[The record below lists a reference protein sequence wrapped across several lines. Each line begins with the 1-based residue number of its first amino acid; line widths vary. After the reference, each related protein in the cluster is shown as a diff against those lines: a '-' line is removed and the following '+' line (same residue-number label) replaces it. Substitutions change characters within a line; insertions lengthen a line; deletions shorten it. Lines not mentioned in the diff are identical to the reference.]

1 MIGRG
6 YGTAGRSRSTLF
18 LSRLISICFIF
29 ACNFQIKSLP
39 RVKAHSSAATNT
51 NSQSITTP
59 RFNAPDCVSRLN
71 ARDNSRARLLPE
83 NNESENGDVLM
94 GNSATSGF
102 DTGLNRLLP
111 RSAGALGAICP
122 EFYGDTSVIPRI
134 TPDLVATMFPG
145 ARRANIELYLPMV
158 VRGLAELELV
168 DKTMV
173 LMALAT
179 IRAETAQFEPV
190 SELASELNTP
200 PNGEPFSK
208 YDWRA
213 NLGNTG
219 PPDGKTFRGRG
230 FIQLTGRRNYQ
241 RYGELLG
248 YDLISNPELANVP
261 QPAAQ
266 ILAAYLKD
274 NELAIRSALAAGDLA
289 AARKIVNGGGN
300 GLDRF
305 TAACAVGDQLIR

>member
-1 MIGRG
+1 MPVGTSVAQQAWVTGRDNRTPG
-6 YGTAGRSRSTLF
+6 SSLPSLF
-18 LSRLISICFIF
+18 LSPLISVCSVF

-39 RVKAHSSAATNT
+39 RMKTRPSAAIHTY
-51 NSQSITTP
+51 SQSVTTL
-59 RFNAPDCVSRLN
+59 RFNAPGGVSRLSAPGS
-71 ARDNSRARLLPE
+71 ARTLPK
-83 NNESENGDVLM
+83 NNESEDGVVLM
-94 GNSATSGF
+94 ENSTTSGF

-111 RSAGALGAICP
+111 RSTGALGPAYP
-122 EFYGDTSVIPRI
+122 AYYGDASVISRI

-145 ARRANIELYLPMV
+145 ARRASIELYLPIV

-200 PNGEPFSK
+200 PKGEPFSK

-248 YDLISNPELANVP
+248 YDLPTLI
-261 QPAAQ
+261 
-266 ILAAYLKD
+266 
-274 NELAIRSALAAGDLA
+274 AAGA
-289 AARKIVNGGGN
+289 SPGAGAGGGPP
-300 GLDRF
+300 R
-305 TAACAVGDQLIR
+305 A

>member
-1 MIGRG
+1 MK
-6 YGTAGRSRSTLF
+6 TH
-18 LSRLISICFIF
+18 
-29 ACNFQIKSLP
+29 P
-39 RVKAHSSAATNT
+39 SAVIHTIHIY
-51 NSQSITTP
+51 SQSITTS
-59 RFNAPDCVSRLN
+59 RFDALSGVSRLS
-71 ARDNSRARLLPE
+71 ARGNNRGRTLPE
-83 NNESENGDVLM
+83 NNESEDGVVLM
-94 GNSATSGF
+94 GNSTTSGF

-111 RSAGALGAICP
+111 RSAGALGPVYP
-122 EFYGDTSVIPRI
+122 EYYGDTSVISRI
-134 TPDLVATMFPG
+134 TPDLVASMFPG
-145 ARRANIELYLPMV
+145 APRANIELFLPIV

-190 SELASELNTP
+190 SELASELNTAP
-200 PNGEPFSK
+200 KGEPFSK

-213 NLGNTG
+213 NLGNLG
-219 PPDGKTFRGRG
+219 PPDGKAFRGRG

-248 YDLISNPELANVP
+248 YDLIGNPELANVP
-261 QPAAQ
+261 QPAAL

-305 TAACAVGDQLIR
+305 TEACAIGDQLIR